1 MSDRISNATSTATIL
16 LVDDEINVT
25 EALKRS
31 FRREPYTFVT
41 ATSGEAALQVLAS
54 RHVDVVVSDEQM
66 PGMSGSEFLATV
78 RALYPHTIRMILS
91 GQASLEAAVR
101 AINEG
106 EVYRFFLK
114 PCNPTDLLFTI
125 QRALAHKQLEEQ
137 SRRLLREFQKQAAI
151 LDKLKHTGEDLLRLD
166 TDDQGA
172 VLIDEADGE
181 VQMTDLLAEIER
193 AMQGR

>member
-1 MSDRISNATSTATIL
+1 
-16 LVDDEINVT
+16 
-25 EALKRS
+25 
-31 FRREPYTFVT
+31 
-41 ATSGEAALQVLAS
+41 
-54 RHVDVVVSDEQM
+54 
-66 PGMSGSEFLATV
+66 
-78 RALYPHTIRMILS
+78 
-91 GQASLEAAVR
+91 
-101 AINEG
+101 
-106 EVYRFFLK
+106 
-114 PCNPTDLLFTI
+114 
-125 QRALAHKQLEEQ
+125 LAHKQLEEQ